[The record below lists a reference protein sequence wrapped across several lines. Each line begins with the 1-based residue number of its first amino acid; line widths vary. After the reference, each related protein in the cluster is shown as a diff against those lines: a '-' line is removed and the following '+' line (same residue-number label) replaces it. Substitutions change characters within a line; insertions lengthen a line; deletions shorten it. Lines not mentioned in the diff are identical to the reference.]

1 MKLTFL
7 KLFIKQACK
16 ILFIFLM
23 WMIHPILNSNEMF
36 VISFYVVSFLI
47 GMSLFIYIG
56 VKIKRNANFT
66 LKRKKVYG
74 GLLILSS
81 TSILSLTILRICD
94 FYQHFHPC
102 IKWIAFFGFYGLIFI
117 IILVVLWIKIK
128 EILNVKGD
136 NLIHQIIERN
146 KKIKDYPD
154 EGIFYDSFG
163 YNIVFVLVN
172 TILIILC
179 FFLAIFLMRDSI
191 PKNITPCIFENDIL
205 WYFALITTSF
215 YFICSLRLLFKLNRL
230 KSFRIQKI
238 TIMLL
243 LMNMFL
249 DILIL
254 YLNKKIYILLFGFQI
269 AGFLIFIIN
278 LLAYIYF
285 KTRYGTFKSNENSIK
300 KLENNHFTGLEDF
313 LKCDNKAV
321 LRCLCGNKNKVNEF
335 VDLACELQLEMIKCG
350 QIFKERKDYYDYTI
364 RINCSRYEDPEEA
377 CQDIKTKMKEY
388 FKIKYG
394 FIFGYK
400 HIIELISRVKPFGFI
415 AKFLQKSDTSFF
427 DEDCSRI
434 NVILENY
441 YGYSKD
447 KAWIKKLC
455 VFASKLQITLTF
467 TSKSM
472 IEAPNESFSIVKIKV

>member
-23 WMIHPILNSNEMF
+23 WMIYPILNSNEIV

-47 GMSLFIYIG
+47 GISLIVYTAI
-56 VKIKRNANFT
+56 KIKRNANFT
-66 LKRKKVYG
+66 RIEKILYWV
-74 GLLILSS
+74 LLLF
-81 TSILSLTILRICD
+81 SILISPLPILRICD
-94 FYQHFHPC
+94 FYQNIHSC
-102 IKWIAFFGFYGLIFI
+102 IKWIAFFGFYGLTFI
-117 IILVVLWIKIK
+117 IILVVLGIKIK
-128 EILNVKGD
+128 EILNVKDD

-163 YNIVFVLVN
+163 YNIVFIFVN
-172 TILIILC
+172 SILIILC
-179 FFLAIFLMRDSI
+179 FLAIFLSLRFFPEKIDLI
-191 PKNITPCIFENDIL
+191 KFENNIL
-205 WYFALITTSF
+205 WYFVLITTSF

-238 TIMLL
+238 SIMLL
-243 LMNMFL
+243 LMNLIL

-254 YLNKKIYILLFGFQI
+254 YLNNKIYILLFGLQI
-269 AGFLIFIIN
+269 AGFFIFIITPLVN
-278 LLAYIYF
+278 IYF
-285 KTRYGTFKSNENSIK
+285 KTRYGTFKSNENSIN
-300 KLENNHFTGLEDF
+300 KLENNRFTGLEDF
-313 LKCDNKAV
+313 LKCDNEPV
-321 LRCLCGNKNKVNEF
+321 LRCLCGNKNKVHEF

-447 KAWIKKLC
+447 KVWIKKLC